1 MKPEL
6 KTYKLSPLWQRA
18 IVGGSIWGALEISLG
33 SALHNLMI
41 PMAAGTVLAFLG
53 VLTVSAIAASD
64 LRRGFFWRA
73 AIICALLKAVS
84 PSAVIL
90 PPMMGIML
98 EGFLIELG
106 ILLLGAN
113 VFGLLVGGGLALLSV
128 PLFKAVRLYMLYGQ
142 SIVDFLK
149 NLLEQLALN
158 SQIDISNPIIY
169 SVLLVYFSLGV
180 VAAILGYSLGRKRKS
195 LWMNQLDVTI
205 FAKPMANV
213 RINEFILLGI
223 HFSLLIIYLWNVSQ
237 FPKWLGILVAFAY
250 ILTVVIYYQRPRK
263 LLLKPFFVL
272 PLVALSF
279 SMPLFTLSLS
289 EVPLSGTYILA
300 RALFVVVALAAIG
313 SELSKPSISHFFS
326 NSVLSPV
333 YYASSIAFNALPL
346 YLNTFTGDEISVK
359 GFIKRLNGII
369 GRTSWSGIRPVI
381 LITGGLGEGKS
392 TYLERLIEHLGKNKM
407 LHIRGFI
414 AKGIGPPPLRD
425 GYELKTL
432 PKGENLV
439 LCQRV
444 SACGLPNK
452 SFEFDQ
458 EVIRRLTS
466 ELVNINPN
474 EILVVDEVGR
484 MELYG
489 EVWSDLISHH
499 LANTSN
505 PLIFTVRR
513 ENLMHVVD
521 RWGLSNAYLVDI
533 RKDELERTA
542 GELQNLLAVS
552 HNSASTGNKRW

>member
-6 KTYKLSPLWQRA
+6 KTYRLSPLWQRA

-41 PMAAGTVLAFLG
+41 PMAAGTLLAFLG
-53 VLTVSAIAASD
+53 VLTVSSISASD

-90 PPMMGIML
+90 PPMLGIML

-106 ILLLGAN
+106 ILIVGAN

-142 SIVDFLK
+142 SIVDFLR
-149 NLLEQLALN
+149 NLLDQLALN

-169 SVLLVYFSLGV
+169 STLLIFIMLGII
-180 VAAILGYSLGRKRKS
+180 AAIMGYSMGRKRKS
-195 LWMNQLDVTI
+195 LWINQLDVTI
-205 FAKPMANV
+205 FAKSMANV
-213 RINEFILLGI
+213 GVNEFILLGI
-223 HFSLLIIYLWNVSQ
+223 HFSFLVIYLWYVSQ
-237 FPKWLGILVAFAY
+237 LPKWLAILVAFVY
-250 ILTVVIYYQRPRK
+250 ISTVVIFYQRPRK

-272 PLVALSF
+272 PLIALSF
-279 SMPLFTLSLS
+279 IMPLFTLSLS
-289 EVPLSGTYILA
+289 EVPISGTYIFA

-313 SELSKPSISHFFS
+313 SELSKPSISHFFN
-326 NSVLSPV
+326 NSVLRPV

-346 YLNTFTGDEISVK
+346 YLNIFTGDDISAK
-359 GFIKRLNGII
+359 GFIQRFNSILDHTGWN
-369 GRTSWSGIRPVI
+369 GIRPVI
-381 LITGGLGEGKS
+381 LITGGLGEGKT
-392 TYLERLIEHLGKNKM
+392 TYLQRLIESLCTNKL

-414 AKGIGPPPLRD
+414 AKGIGTPPLRD
-425 GYELKTL
+425 GYVLKTL
-432 PKGENLV
+432 PKGENVV
-439 LCQRV
+439 LCRRV

-452 SFEFDQ
+452 SFEFNQD
-458 EVIRRLTS
+458 VIRRLTS
-466 ELVNINPN
+466 ELVNINPK
-474 EILVVDEVGR
+474 EVLVVDEVGR

-489 EVWSDLISHH
+489 EVWSELISHH
-499 LANTSN
+499 LTNTSN

-513 ENLMHVVD
+513 ENLMHVVE

-533 RKDELERTA
+533 AKDEPERTA
-542 GELQNLLAVS
+542 IELQRLLAVS
-552 HNSASTGNKRW
+552 HNSAGTGNK